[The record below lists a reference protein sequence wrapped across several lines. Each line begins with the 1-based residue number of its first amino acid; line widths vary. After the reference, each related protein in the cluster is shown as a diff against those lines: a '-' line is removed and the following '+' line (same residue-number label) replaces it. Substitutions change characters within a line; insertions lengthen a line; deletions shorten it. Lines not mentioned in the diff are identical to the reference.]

1 MSFEMLKANL
11 VRYRLREPIEL
22 DGFRGNNKF
31 TTVYLTPEELSRL
44 IQIVEESFYLYD
56 AAKARFQEW
65 NAESYK
71 NLEESL
77 NRFRELCEK

>member
-1 MSFEMLKANL
+1 MSFEMLKADL
-11 VRYRLREPIEL
+11 ARYRLRKPIEL
-22 DGFRGNNKF
+22 DGFRGNHKF
-31 TTVYLTPEELSRL
+31 STVDMTPYELSR
-44 IQIVEESFYLYD
+44 IIRIVEESFNLYD